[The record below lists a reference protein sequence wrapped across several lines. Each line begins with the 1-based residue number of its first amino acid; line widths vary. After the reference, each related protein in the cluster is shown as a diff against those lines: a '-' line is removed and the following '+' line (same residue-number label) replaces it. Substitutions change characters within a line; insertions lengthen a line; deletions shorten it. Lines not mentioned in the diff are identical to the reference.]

1 VCPCPCHPRG
11 PISKRRK
18 QGSLLNDNDRSNQHN
33 RPVAELIPY
42 RRCDPE
48 RIRAAVER
56 LAAFQKS
63 YSLHGLSVRELPISI
78 DPVSPDRVW
87 GAALELAHTRGIS
100 LYDAVYLELAL
111 RLRLP
116 LATLDSICCVSR
128 DVADNEKVYFL
139 QLDDCI

>member
-1 VCPCPCHPRG
+1 M
-11 PISKRRK
+11 
-18 QGSLLNDNDRSNQHN
+18 
-33 RPVAELIPY
+33 AELIPY

-116 LATLDSICCVSR
+116 LATLDSALAAAVR
-128 DVADNEKVYFL
+128 NADVEAPWTE
-139 QLDDCI
+139 